1 MLGAVSTPSK
11 GRYNLLIAR
20 PAARALSDVLPVKI
34 AHAVYEFIIG
44 PLLDNPQRVGK
55 PLGPPLAPAYSARRG
70 DYRVLYFIDDA
81 THTVKVTAI
90 RHRADAYRS

>member
-1 MLGAVSTPSK
+1 MSTPNK
-11 GRYNLLIAR
+11 DGYNLQVAR
-20 PAARALSDVLPVKI
+20 SAASALTDVLPEKI
-34 AHAVYEFIIG
+34 AHAVYEFITG
-44 PLLDNPQRVGK
+44 PLLENPQRVGK
-55 PLGPPLAPAYSARRG
+55 PLGPPLKPAYSARRG

>member
-1 MLGAVSTPSK
+1 MSGAVSTPSRE
-11 GRYNLLIAR
+11 RYNVLIAR
-20 PAARALSDVLPVKI
+20 SAVKTLSEALPEKI

-70 DYRVLYFIDDA
+70 DYRVLYFIDDS

-90 RHRADAYRS
+90 RHRADAYLS

>member
-1 MLGAVSTPSK
+1 MLPE
-11 GRYNLLIAR
+11 
-20 PAARALSDVLPVKI
+20 KI
-34 AHAVYEFIIG
+34 AHAVYEFITSA
-44 PLLDNPQRVGK
+44 LLENPHRVGK

-90 RHRADAYRS
+90 RNRADAYRS

>member
-20 PAARALSDVLPVKI
+20 LAARALSDVLPVKI
-34 AHAVYEFIIG
+34 THAVYEFIIG

-70 DYRVLYFIDDA
+70 DYRVLYFLDDA

>member
-1 MLGAVSTPSK
+1 MSTPNKDS
-11 GRYNLLIAR
+11 YNLQVAR
-20 PAARALSDVLPVKI
+20 SAASTPADVLPEKI
-34 AHAVYEFIIG
+34 AHAVYEFITG
-44 PLLDNPQRVGK
+44 PLLENSQRVGK
-55 PLGPPLAPAYSARRG
+55 PLGPPLAPAYSASRG

>member
-20 PAARALSDVLPVKI
+20 PATKALSEVLSVKI

-55 PLGPPLAPAYSARRG
+55 PLGPPLAPVYSARRG

-90 RHRADAYRS
+90 RHRADAYRW

>member
-1 MLGAVSTPSK
+1 MPGAVSTPSSE
-11 GRYNLLIAR
+11 RYNLLIAR
-20 PAARALSDVLPVKI
+20 SAAKALSDVLPEKI
-34 AHAVYEFIIG
+34 AHAVYEFVTG
-44 PLLDNPQRVGK
+44 PLLDNPRRVGK

-70 DYRVLYFIDDA
+70 DYRVLYLIDDA